1 MRLHTA
7 VYVSSYCYVC
17 FLILLFMCPD
27 RYGKTK
33 WVMDDAKEVEE
44 LIACVREQMVPVSD
58 VELHAKL
65 FNKDFKK
72 QVRGI

>member
-1 MRLHTA
+1 MRLYTA
-7 VYVSSYCYVC
+7 VYVSSYCC
-17 FLILLFMCPD
+17 LCPD

-44 LIACVREQMVPVSD
+44 LIACVREQMVSVSD

>member
-1 MRLHTA
+1 
-7 VYVSSYCYVC
+7 
-17 FLILLFMCPD
+17 MCAD

-72 QVRGI
+72 QVRGIRELTAFAPQKAVN